1 MPGYKCASNAFVSQL
16 LRELP
21 ENYIYVTSAN
31 KSHHLTGAA
40 EEPAHWLPQP
50 LARDFLDV
58 GDFYMLCHRD
68 DTVVRQNHPEHVP
81 MSTTIISFYK
91 ARDTP
96 IIYIERHGSMSL
108 EHTIAIIEKH
118 GFKFKATEA
127 GTKRLGH
134 RD

>member
-1 MPGYKCASNAFVSQL
+1 MRQQCIRVATAAGTA
-16 LRELP
+16 RELHLRDFG
-21 ENYIYVTSAN
+21 EQVTPLDRRGRRART
-31 KSHHLTGAA
+31 LAA
-40 EEPAHWLPQP
+40 RATP
-50 LARDFLDV
+50 RDFLDV

-68 DTVVRQNHPEHVP
+68 DTVVRQNHPEHIP